1 MLVISNRLS
10 DIYSNGHLKRLDVLS
25 KSHLSDEISLVA
37 SEQPDCILDS
47 EITAL
52 GWGEGGES
60 GSAGHRLA
68 ELVEAIG
75 ERSPGLS

>member
-1 MLVISNRLS
+1 M
-10 DIYSNGHLKRLDVLS
+10 LS

-52 GWGEGGES
+52 GWGEGENLGQQDT
-60 GSAGHRLA
+60 G
-68 ELVEAIG
+68 
-75 ERSPGLS
+75 

>member
-1 MLVISNRLS
+1 MVISNRLS

-37 SEQPDCILDS
+37 LEQPDYILDS

-52 GWGEGGES
+52 GRGNLGQQDTG
-60 GSAGHRLA
+60 
-68 ELVEAIG
+68 
-75 ERSPGLS
+75 

>member
-1 MLVISNRLS
+1 MLVISNWLS

-37 SEQPDCILDS
+37 SEQPDYILDS

-52 GWGEGGES
+52 GRGNLGQQDTG
-60 GSAGHRLA
+60 
-68 ELVEAIG
+68 
-75 ERSPGLS
+75 